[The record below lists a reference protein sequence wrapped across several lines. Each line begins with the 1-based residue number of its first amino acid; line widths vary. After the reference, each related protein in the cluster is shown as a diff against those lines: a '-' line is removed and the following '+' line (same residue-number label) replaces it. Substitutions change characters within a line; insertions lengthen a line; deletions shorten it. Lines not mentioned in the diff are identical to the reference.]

1 MKCFKYGVPPHGGC
15 AFGFD
20 RIIMLYQNMENIRE
34 VIIFP
39 KNQKYRDV
47 MLNAPSEIDD
57 DLLHS
62 L

>member
-1 MKCFKYGVPPHGGC
+1 
-15 AFGFD
+15 
-20 RIIMLYQNMENIRE
+20 MENIRE

-39 KNQKYRDV
+39 KNQKYRDL

-62 L
+62 LSLEITKKE

>member
-1 MKCFKYGVPPHGGC
+1 
-15 AFGFD
+15 
-20 RIIMLYQNMENIRE
+20 MENIRE

-47 MLNAPSEIDD
+47 MLNAPSEIED

-62 L
+62 LGIDVVKKED